1 MNTYEVITE
10 DNTVIQFSTKK
21 ADVNAVAVLTDEAGN
36 KSIISKTSLR
46 RSKPQFD
53 YWWERVVNDN
63 FGWDVEIR
71 FVRRVADIDQMQSD
85 YLDLVAKLANT
96 VSPAHKLDILAE
108 ITALQYRMERE
119 LRARIS

>member
-21 ADVNAVAVLTDEAGN
+21 ADVNAVAVLTDKEGN

-71 FVRRVADIDQMQSD
+71 FVRPVADIDKMQSD
-85 YLDLVAKLANT
+85 YLDAVARLANT
-96 VSPAHKLDILAE
+96 ASPAHKLDILAE
-108 ITALQYRMERE
+108 IRRIQYSMERE
-119 LRARIS
+119 LTARIS

>member
-10 DNTVIQFSTKK
+10 DNTSIQFSTKK
-21 ADVNAVAVLTDEAGN
+21 ADVNAVAVLTDKEGN
-36 KSIISKTSLR
+36 KHIISKTSIR

-53 YWWERVVNDN
+53 YWWEKVVNDN

-71 FVRRVADIDQMQSD
+71 FVRPVADIEQMESD

-96 VSPAHKLDILAE
+96 ASPAHKLDILAE
-108 ITALQYRMERE
+108 ISRIQYRMERE
-119 LRARIS
+119 LKARIS

>member
-1 MNTYEVITE
+1 MNTYELITE
-10 DNTVIQFSTKK
+10 DNTVIQCSTKK
-21 ADVNAVAVLTDEAGN
+21 ADVNAVAVLTDKEGN

-53 YWWERVVNDN
+53 YWWERVLDDN

-71 FVRRVADIDQMQSD
+71 FVRPVADIDKMQSD
-85 YLDLVAKLANT
+85 YLDAVARLANT

-108 ITALQYRMERE
+108 ISRIQYSMERE
-119 LRARIS
+119 LKARIS

>member
-21 ADVNAVAVLTDEAGN
+21 ANVNAVAVLTDKEGN

-53 YWWERVVNDN
+53 YWWERVVDDN

-71 FVRRVADIDQMQSD
+71 FVRPVADIDKMQAD
-85 YLDLVAKLANT
+85 YLDAAARLAKT

-108 ITALQYRMERE
+108 ISRIQYSMERE

>member
-21 ADVNAVAVLTDEAGN
+21 ADVNAVAVLTDKEGN

-53 YWWERVVNDN
+53 YWWERVLDDN

-71 FVRRVADIDQMQSD
+71 FVRPVADIDKMQSD
-85 YLDLVAKLANT
+85 YLDAVARLANT
-96 VSPAHKLDILAE
+96 ISPAHKLDILAE
-108 ITALQYRMERE
+108 ISRIQYSMERE
-119 LRARIS
+119 LKARIS

>member
-21 ADVNAVAVLTDEAGN
+21 ADVNAVAVLTDKEGN

-53 YWWERVVNDN
+53 YWWERVLDDN

-71 FVRRVADIDQMQSD
+71 FVRPVADIDKMQSE
-85 YLDLVAKLANT
+85 YLDAVARLANT

-108 ITALQYRMERE
+108 ISRIQYNMERE
-119 LRARIS
+119 LKARIS

>member
-21 ADVNAVAVLTDEAGN
+21 ADVNAVAVLTDKEGN

-53 YWWERVVNDN
+53 YWWERVLDDN

-71 FVRRVADIDQMQSD
+71 FVRPVADIDKMQSE
-85 YLDLVAKLANT
+85 YLDAVARLANT

-108 ITALQYRMERE
+108 ISRIQYRMERE
-119 LRARIS
+119 LKARIS

>member
-21 ADVNAVAVLTDEAGN
+21 ADVNAVAVLTDKEGN

-53 YWWERVVNDN
+53 YWWERVLDDN

-71 FVRRVADIDQMQSD
+71 FVRPVADIDKMQAD
-85 YLDLVAKLANT
+85 YLDAVARLANT

-108 ITALQYRMERE
+108 ISRIQYSMERE
-119 LRARIS
+119 LKARIS